1 MEMEK
6 DTNKPTRVHI
16 LDIVK
21 KEYLAV
27 RKHFNLSKIR
37 AFLWHMKAEE
47 EGTGMIKGEFFMS
60 LSREDRDKLL
70 LELIAIKGIDLYII
84 KDKSGV

>member
-1 MEMEK
+1 MEK
-6 DTNKPTRVHI
+6 DTNKLTRVCA
-16 LDIVK
+16 LDVIK

-37 AFLWHMKAEE
+37 AFLRHMKAKE
-47 EGTGMIKGEFFMS
+47 EGTSITKGEFFIS

-70 LELIAIKGIDLYII
+70 LKLIAIKGINLYAI
-84 KDKSGV
+84 KDKLRV